1 MNANGTIIILPP
13 PPPSKKTPLVKMT
26 KHLPTTP
33 NTFLMSGTRM
43 ASSITI
49 VRIRRVEKI

>member
-1 MNANGTIIILPP
+1 MNANGTIII
-13 PPPSKKTPLVKMT
+13 PSPLKENPMT

-43 ASSITI
+43 ASSITT